1 MYKEKTAHSRKNEVC
16 RMYQTPSARQHK
28 LLAVFAY
35 LLFFLPLLV
44 ARRSRF
50 AMFHCNQGLV
60 LLLAFLACNTML
72 SMIAFIGWLLVPL
85 ANMACVFL
93 MIIGMLNA
101 AGGIMRPLPVIGK
114 LRLIE

>member
-1 MYKEKTAHSRKNEVC
+1 
-16 RMYQTPSARQHK
+16 MYQMSSAKHQK
-28 LLAVFAY
+28 LLAILAY
-35 LLFFLPLLV
+35 VLFFLPLIA

-72 SMIAFIGWLLVPL
+72 GLIAFIGWLLVPL
-85 ANMACVFL
+85 ANMACLFL

-101 AGGIMRPLPVIGK
+101 AGGLMRPLPIIGGIK
-114 LRLIE
+114 LIE